1 MGSERRCYGF
11 VAIVNWCI
19 RKSWKLG
26 DILTHLGSI
35 RDDGGLYRWCNDKET
50 TCQCR
55 RGGFNPW
62 VRKIP

>member
-35 RDDGGLYRWCNDKET
+35 RNDGAWKIPGMAEIPGGL
-50 TCQCR
+50 
-55 RGGFNPW
+55 PSMA
-62 VRKIP
+62 

>member
-35 RDDGGLYRWCNDKET
+35 RSDGAWKIPGMAEPGGLPSMGSHR
-50 TCQCR
+50 
-55 RGGFNPW
+55 
-62 VRKIP
+62 VRHD